1 LLVGEV
7 FVQLRLFASGLVA
20 LTFLLLAGGIAVAQ
34 QQVDCQGG
42 FNTAKAEYEKRG
54 LAVQSANKRKASAQ
68 EACGLFKSLVDAQ
81 GKLLKFLQDNKA
93 ACNVPEEVLKNIGG
107 SLTKTAVV
115 RTQVCNA
122 AASGGPAAPTP
133 SAGLSGAISIT
144 GNVGGPP
151 PESTIGGG
159 LFDTING
166 NILQR

>member
-1 LLVGEV
+1 
-7 FVQLRLFASGLVA
+7 VQLRRFASGLVA
-20 LTFLLLAGGIAVAQ
+20 LAFLLFAGGSAIA

-42 FNTAKAEYEKRG
+42 FDAAKSEYEKRG
-54 LAVQSANKRKASAQ
+54 MAVQAANKRKATAQ

-81 GKLLKFLQDNKA
+81 GKLLKFLRDNKA
-93 ACNVPEEVLKNIGG
+93 ACNVPDDVLKNIGG
-107 SLTKTAVV
+107 SLTKTAAVK
-115 RTQVCNA
+115 TQVCEVA
-122 AASGGPAAPTP
+122 ANGGAAAPTP

-151 PESTIGGG
+151 PESTLGGG